1 MHHPRQL
8 GFEAMID
15 LNVFDVEFVVVFN
28 AQQLER
34 YGLLAYILEFPA
46 VVQSSLILLSQ
57 KEAWN
62 IADRLV
68 VKTIIPKRLMSFS
81 ELGAKAADETS
92 HVALKSK

>member
-15 LNVFDVEFVVVFN
+15 LNIFDVEVVVFN

-34 YGLLAYILEFPA
+34 YGLLAYVLEFPV
-46 VVQSSLILLSQ
+46 VVQPSLILLSQ

-68 VKTIIPKRLMSFS
+68 IKTIIPKRLMSFS
-81 ELGAKAADETS
+81 GLGVRQPMRHPT
-92 HVALKSK
+92 

>member
-34 YGLLAYILEFPA
+34 YGLLAYILEFRA
-46 VVQSSLILLSQ
+46 VVQSSLISLSQ
-57 KEAWN
+57 KEAWK

-68 VKTIIPKRLMSFS
+68 IKTTIPQRLMSFS
-81 ELGAKAADETS
+81 ELGVRQPMRHHT
-92 HVALKSK
+92 

>member
-15 LNVFDVEFVVVFN
+15 LNVFDVEFVVFN

-34 YGLLAYILEFPA
+34 YELLAYVLEFPV
-46 VVQSSLILLSQ
+46 VVQPSLILLSQ
-57 KEAWN
+57 KEACN

-68 VKTIIPKRLMSFS
+68 IKTTIPKRLMSFS
-81 ELGAKAADETS
+81 ELGVRQPMRHPT
-92 HVALKSK
+92 

>member
-8 GFEAMID
+8 GFEAMIG
-15 LNVFDVEFVVVFN
+15 LNVFDAGFVAVFN
-28 AQQLER
+28 AQQLEH
-34 YGLLAYILEFPA
+34 YGLLAYILEFRA

-68 VKTIIPKRLMSFS
+68 MKTIIPKRLRDIARSSRINIVFFS
-81 ELGAKAADETS
+81 I
-92 HVALKSK
+92 

>member
-1 MHHPRQL
+1 MQHPQQL

-15 LNVFDVEFVVVFN
+15 LDVGFVAVFN

-34 YGLLAYILEFPA
+34 YGLSAYILRFPA

-68 VKTIIPKRLMSFS
+68 IKDDSIQEVDVFF
-81 ELGAKAADETS
+81 
-92 HVALKSK
+92 